1 MGAAHPWFPAPAA
14 PGFGL
19 LMGAPGL
26 RLRTRL
32 DRWIMGVPA
41 VTASFL
47 SKLSIP
53 PFGAMGLSLSIP
65 LLCLAGTVGL
75 LVGRM
80 VADAGRLLAYI
91 ALLALLW
98 GMQVLRNETFSVSS
112 LVLFTLLHFPYV
124 LQFRHAP
131 DYQRVLAFFQG
142 VALTIAVLGIVQYAV
157 QFLIGSTLA
166 FPIENFFPEAFKVSK
181 FNMQGYLE
189 YGSEVYRTNGVFML
203 EPSFFSQLL
212 AVAIVLETVTRRRL
226 WVLCTLL
233 AGIVVSFSG
242 TGLMLLA
249 GCLPCLAIAKRRWD
263 WLIAGVFVL
272 AAAIAVAAVA
282 DNPYINVFF
291 KRAGEFTEPGSSGF
305 ARFVGGFYLFEQYLW
320 PEPLRG
326 LFGMGAGSQQ
336 LHEVKAYW
344 AFGSNALF
352 KMVFEFGLVGGIAY
366 FAFLYYCLTRS
377 AAPVMLRVAIA
388 FTYLLNGVYIPFAHS
403 LAFGLL
409 VWPNPAPPTA
419 VSPSGGTA

>member
-1 MGAAHPWFPAPAA
+1 MGAADAWLPAPAA

-19 LMGAPGL
+19 LTGASGVQA
-26 RLRTRL
+26 RRRF
-32 DRWIMGVPA
+32 DRWIMAVPA
-41 VTASFL
+41 ITASFL

-53 PFGAMGLSLSIP
+53 PFGAMGLSLSVP
-65 LLCLAGTVGL
+65 LLCLTGTVGL
-75 LVGRM
+75 LMGRL
-80 VADAGRLLAYI
+80 VADTGRLLAFI

-98 GMQVLRNETFSVSS
+98 GMQVLRNDTFSVTS

-124 LQFRHAP
+124 LQLKRTP
-131 DYQRVLAFFQG
+131 DYDRVLAFFQG

-157 QFLIGSTLA
+157 QFLIGPTLA

-212 AVAIVLETVTRRRL
+212 AVSVVLETVTRRRL
-226 WVLCTLL
+226 WVLGTLL

-242 TGLMLLA
+242 TGLMLLGA
-249 GCLPCLAIAKRRWD
+249 CLPCLAIAKRRWD
-263 WLIAGVFVL
+263 WLLVGVIAL
-272 AAAIAVAAVA
+272 ASVIALAAVA

-305 ARFVGGFYLFEQYLW
+305 ARFVGGFYLFEQFLW
-320 PEPLRG
+320 PDPVRG
-326 LFGMGAGSQQ
+326 LFGMGAGSQVAY
-336 LHEVKAYW
+336 EVKAYW
-344 AFGSNALF
+344 AFGGNALF
-352 KMVFEFGLVGGIAY
+352 KMIFEFGLVGGIAY

-409 VWPNPAPPTA
+409 VWPNPAPPAAAAPPENTA
-419 VSPSGGTA
+419 